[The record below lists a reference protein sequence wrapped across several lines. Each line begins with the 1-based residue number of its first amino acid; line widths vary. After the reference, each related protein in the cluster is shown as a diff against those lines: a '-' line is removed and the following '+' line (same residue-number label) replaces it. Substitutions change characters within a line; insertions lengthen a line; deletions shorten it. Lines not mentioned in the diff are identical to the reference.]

1 MIRIFTVMTRRMA
14 SLFVFPARFAVSW
27 SGYLVL
33 WRDRPAA
40 EEDESGSGEWETDTD
55 PSRSGDDAS
64 SSNEEE

>member
-1 MIRIFTVMTRRMA
+1 MTRRMA

-40 EEDESGSGEWETDTD
+40 EEEEEEDQEDESGSGEWETDTD